1 MKKAYSPGS
10 SIPKKTCSQKA
21 KVDHHYPASDALP
34 IFYMVFRWGAD
45 DGPTIWF
52 WIRSCNAIII
62 QFMKISTES
71 YSPKSVLAFRKT
83 IGVTT
88 YVIAWVL

>member
-45 DGPTIWF
+45 DGPTL
-52 WIRSCNAIII
+52 NA
-62 QFMKISTES
+62 
-71 YSPKSVLAFRKT
+71 
-83 IGVTT
+83 G
-88 YVIAWVL
+88 